1 MIIENPIEIN
11 DVIGFIRNYLGFP
24 AHGPYGSHY
33 VGTSQKHSQDQVETC
48 VPALQTLCLQSKRAP
63 VPPPS
68 LDGLPAELL
77 EHVAMDLPVTSILAL
92 RRSSKRLYFGIS
104 LDNLFWRRV
113 LLSNRLF
120 GFTWDLDSQMST
132 DDDLAERNSTEA
144 LKWDWRG
151 LAIALSGDRPV
162 GRKGSLRLNEPI
174 GLTRRRN
181 IWDNIRMT
189 ELKMSRRRFGG
200 QNPRTC
206 RNYWCS

>member
-11 DVIGFIRNYLGFP
+11 DEISFIRNYLGFP
-24 AHGPYGSHY
+24 AHGPYRDHY
-33 VGTSQKHSQDQVETC
+33 AGTSQKHSQDQVETC
-48 VPALQTLCLQSKRAP
+48 ISALQTLCLQSKRSPA
-63 VPPPS
+63 PPS
-68 LDGLPAELL
+68 SLEGLPTELL
-77 EHVAMDLPVTSILAL
+77 EHVVMDLPVTSILAL
-92 RRSSKRLYFGIS
+92 RRCSKRLYSGIS

-132 DDDLAERNSTEA
+132 DDDLAERNSTES

-162 GRKGSLRLNEPI
+162 GRKGSLRLNEPR

-181 IWDNIRMT
+181 IWNNVKEIERT
-189 ELKMSRRRFGG
+189 MSRR
-200 QNPRTC
+200 
-206 RNYWCS
+206 